1 MSTLQDEPY
10 TPSISGSD
18 VVYRGAVWDI
28 RRESFDLP
36 EASGLVRD
44 LMAHTGAVGI
54 AVVDDQQRMLLV
66 QQYRHPV
73 RSRLWE
79 VPAGLLD
86 VAGEDPVDAAKRELV
101 EEADL
106 TAERWEVLSDSCLT
120 PGGSSETMRL
130 YLARDLAF
138 VPEADRHERDEEEAG
153 FRFRWVSVDE
163 ALDAVAEGRVTNAIA
178 QLAIF
183 QVDRVLR
190 AEAAGQPVQ
199 LRAVDSPRP
208 LVDGRPDF
216 GRGAEVET
224 RSEPTENVVAG
235 SAPTGNVAGRNA
247 PTGSATAG
255 DGPTGSDRT
264 DEA

>member
-1 MSTLQDEPY
+1 MSTDHEQPLADEPVIPPI
-10 TPSISGSD
+10 TNSE
-18 VVYRGAVWDI
+18 VVYEGAVWDI
-28 RRESFDLP
+28 RKETFDLP

-54 AVVDDQQRMLLV
+54 AVVDEHQRILLA

-73 RSRLWE
+73 RARLWE

-86 VAGEDPVDAAKRELV
+86 IPGEDPLDAAKRELI

-106 TAERWEVLSDSCLT
+106 TAAHWDVLSDSCLT

-130 YLARDLAF
+130 YLARGLSY
-138 VPEADRHERDEEEAG
+138 VPEADRHERGEEEAG
-153 FRFRWVSVDE
+153 FRFAWVGIDD
-163 ALDAVAEGRVTNAIA
+163 ALEAVADGRITNAIA

-190 AEAAGQPVQ
+190 AAAAGAPVK
-199 LRAVDSPRP
+199 LRAVDAPRR

-216 GRGAEVET
+216 GRGATVET
-224 RSEPTENVVAG
+224 TGAG
-235 SAPTGNVAGRNA
+235 E
-247 PTGSATAG
+247 
-255 DGPTGSDRT
+255 D
-264 DEA
+264 